1 MAKHS
6 NGPKPPR
13 TLGPHGLRLWNAVHG
28 AYAIDDVG
36 GLELLCLACQ
46 ALDRAERC
54 REAIDRDGEM
64 VAAPNGGLKSNPLL
78 RDELANRAFI
88 ARTLD
93 RLGINSES
101 VKPVGRPPSNVGR
114 QPPPS
119 TEDDGIDAKNP
130 HPH

>member
-93 RLGINSES
+93 R
-101 VKPVGRPPSNVGR
+101 PSNVGW